1 MLFLSKSRIL
11 VGISVFTLILTSCS
25 STAIKPGTQS
35 IKMLLGEHHLM
46 HCQFLGDVSG
56 TSKVNLITRKHPP
69 YVNRMID
76 ARNSLRNAAH
86 KLGSNTIHIRRT
98 TNTSRYEF
106 PGLDKKVTLEGR
118 AYFCDES

>member
-1 MLFLSKSRIL
+1 MSFLSKSRMF
-11 VGISVFTLILTSCS
+11 VGIAVFALMLTGCS

-35 IKMLLGEHHLM
+35 FKMLLGEHHLA
-46 HCQFLGDVSG
+46 HCQFLGDVTG

-69 YVNRMID
+69 YQDRMLD

-106 PGLDKKVTLEGR
+106 PGLDKKVTLEGK

>member
-1 MLFLSKSRIL
+1 MSFLSKSRMF
-11 VGISVFTLILTSCS
+11 VGIAVFALMLTGCS

-35 IKMLLGEHHLM
+35 IKMLLGEQHLV
-46 HCQFLGDVSG
+46 HCQFLGDVSS

-69 YVNRMID
+69 YADRMMA

-98 TNTSRYEF
+98 TNTSRYQF
-106 PGLDKKVTLEGR
+106 PGMDKKVTIEAR
-118 AYFCDES
+118 AYFCDEP